1 MQSHEVSDLQNIIL
15 VMEEGNWDMKNSFGA
30 HTNTHA
36 STHAH
41 THANPIPVSLWTG
54 PSLLPHS
61 VFQPVGP
68 SLVHGSQSCP
78 QAPMDGISGS

>member
-36 STHAH
+36 RMHARMH
-41 THANPIPVSLWTG
+41 TPFLSLWTG

-61 VFQPVGP
+61 VFQPAGP